1 MPKLDG
7 FKLETGKLYA
17 VGIGTK
23 KKPIITT
30 YNVDMDEWYIRFGD
44 APWNHLGEFILQ
56 NPGIEID
63 EIDDQGR
70 QVGEVRD
77 VQSFD
82 HALSQG
88 EIKTMCEAVDVM
100 PALAAAAP
108 VTSDATPA
116 WME

>member
-1 MPKLDG
+1 MPRLDG

-30 YNVDMDEWYIRFGD
+30 YNVDMDQWYIRFGD

-63 EIDDQGR
+63 EIDDQGN
-70 QVGEVRD
+70 QVGSDTDGSPV
-77 VQSFD
+77 
-82 HALSQG
+82 G
-88 EIKTMCEAVDVM
+88 ETVDVM
-100 PALAAAAP
+100 PALEAAAP

>member
-1 MPKLDG
+1 MPRLDG

-30 YNVDMDEWYIRFGD
+30 YNVDMDQWYIRFGD

-63 EIDDQGR
+63 EIDREAVQGGSDTDGSP
-70 QVGEVRD
+70 V
-77 VQSFD
+77 S
-82 HALSQG
+82 
-88 EIKTMCEAVDVM
+88 EAVDVM

>member
-1 MPKLDG
+1 MMPKLDG
-7 FKLETGKLYA
+7 FKLETGKIYA

-30 YNVDMDEWYIRFGD
+30 YNVDMDQWYIRFGD

-63 EIDDQGR
+63 EIDSQGN
-70 QVGEVRD
+70 QVGSDTDGSPV
-77 VQSFD
+77 
-82 HALSQG
+82 G
-88 EIKTMCEAVDVM
+88 EAVDVM

>member
-1 MPKLDG
+1 MPRLDG
-7 FKLETGKLYA
+7 FKLETSKLYA

-30 YNVDMDEWYIRFGD
+30 YNVDLDEWYIRFGD
-44 APWNHLGEFILQ
+44 APWNHLGDFISQ

-63 EIDDQGR
+63 EYKPQR
-70 QVGEVRD
+70 NQVGSDTDGSPV
-77 VQSFD
+77 
-82 HALSQG
+82 G
-88 EIKTMCEAVDVM
+88 ETVDVM

>member
-1 MPKLDG
+1 MPRLDG

-63 EIDDQGR
+63 EIDSQGN
-70 QVGEVRD
+70 QVGSDTDASPV
-77 VQSFD
+77 
-82 HALSQG
+82 G
-88 EIKTMCEAVDVM
+88 EAVDVL

>member
-7 FKLETGKLYA
+7 FQLEVGKFYA
-17 VGIGTK
+17 VGVGTK
-23 KKPIITT
+23 KKPVKTV
-30 YNVDMDEWYIRFGD
+30 YNVNLDQWYIHYGD
-44 APWNHLGEFILQ
+44 GQWDRMDDFIAA

-63 EIDDQGR
+63 EIDDQGN
-70 QVGEVRD
+70 QVGSDTDGSPV
-77 VQSFD
+77 
-82 HALSQG
+82 G
-88 EIKTMCEAVDVM
+88 EAVDVM

>member
-1 MPKLDG
+1 MPKLEG

-30 YNVDMDEWYIRFGD
+30 YNVDMDQWYIRFGD
-44 APWNHLGEFILQ
+44 APWNHLGEFVLQ

-63 EIDDQGR
+63 EIDSQGN
-70 QVGEVRD
+70 QVGSDTDASPV
-77 VQSFD
+77 
-82 HALSQG
+82 G
-88 EIKTMCEAVDVM
+88 ETVDVM

>member
-1 MPKLDG
+1 MPRLDG

-63 EIDDQGR
+63 EIDSQGN
-70 QVGEVRD
+70 QVGSDTDASPV
-77 VQSFD
+77 
-82 HALSQG
+82 G
-88 EIKTMCEAVDVM
+88 EAVDVTS
-100 PALAAAAP
+100 ALFA
-108 VTSDATPA
+108 DARFNRHVAPA

>member
-7 FKLETGKLYA
+7 FKLETGKRYA
-17 VGIGTK
+17 VGIGTR

-30 YNVDMDEWYIRFGD
+30 YDVDLDEWYIRFGD
-44 APWNHLGEFILQ
+44 APWNYLGEFIQQ

-63 EIDDQGR
+63 EIDNQGN
-70 QVGEVRD
+70 QVGSDTNSPPV
-77 VQSFD
+77 
-82 HALSQG
+82 G
-88 EIKTMCEAVDVM
+88 EAVDVM

-108 VTSDATPA
+108 VTSDSTPA

>member
-30 YNVDMDEWYIRFGD
+30 YNVDLDEWYIRFGD

-63 EIDDQGR
+63 EIDSQGN
-70 QVGEVRD
+70 QVGSDTDASPV
-77 VQSFD
+77 
-82 HALSQG
+82 G
-88 EIKTMCEAVDVM
+88 ETVDVM
-100 PALAAAAP
+100 SNLLA
-108 VTSDATPA
+108 DARLNRHVAPA

>member
-1 MPKLDG
+1 MPRLDG

-17 VGIGTK
+17 VVIGTK

-30 YNVDMDEWYIRFGD
+30 YNVDVDEWYIRFGD

-63 EIDDQGR
+63 EIDDQGN
-70 QVGEVRD
+70 QVGSDTDASPV
-77 VQSFD
+77 
-82 HALSQG
+82 G
-88 EIKTMCEAVDVM
+88 EPVDVM
-100 PALAAAAP
+100 PALAAAP